1 MQKPRMFLIGSIIAV
16 GIISIFIF
24 WIAPKDRYH
33 DMADMKNE
41 EDGIV
46 DNSIPKLNIDGNE
59 DDEELIMKI
68 ITARDGEEYLAKA
81 LELLPNIDFDRL
93 EHVYGE
99 GSVLEL
105 LEWLSERRIEG
116 EANIMVL
123 IDMADEFYREESS
136 KFAEIIAN
144 TYRLDKLKFIRA
156 LAKTPEKVNIMT
168 LALHELRVY
177 D

>member
-1 MQKPRMFLIGSIIAV
+1 
-16 GIISIFIF
+16 
-24 WIAPKDRYH
+24 
-33 DMADMKNE
+33 
-41 EDGIV
+41 
-46 DNSIPKLNIDGNE
+46 
-59 DDEELIMKI
+59 
-68 ITARDGEEYLAKA
+68 YLAKA

-93 EHVYGE
+93 EHAYGE

-136 KFAEIIAN
+136 KFAEIIAK

-156 LAKTPEKVNIMT
+156 LAKTPEKVNIMA

-177 D
+177 DESDESLPRDLELIINSRELTDEEREVGILLLSTYTECGT